1 MQKTPNPLPAGV
13 YVLAEVKPPTGY
25 VRSGPV
31 AVEIYSDRILY
42 SGGWT
47 EGKTAAA
54 VTGTSRIRMES
65 TRKMSRIL
73 PEYMRKIPQT
83 ILEISKTKAIDSIR
97 GMKVSG
103 RVEGTISELRAQ
115 YRLENLDLAYNHAG
129 TYQGFGW
136 KKGTLE
142 MLEQRKRGGERV
154 EIVYENG
161 IFQGYGYVT
170 RKLEAQIIRIRM

>member
-1 MQKTPNPLPAGV
+1 
-13 YVLAEVKPPTGY
+13 
-25 VRSGPV
+25 
-31 AVEIYSDRILY
+31 
-42 SGGWT
+42 
-47 EGKTAAA
+47 
-54 VTGTSRIRMES
+54 MES

-73 PEYMRKIPQT
+73 ARIYAENTAT

-115 YRLENLDLAYNHAG
+115 YGLENLDLAYNHAG

-170 RKLEAQIIRIRM
+170 RKLEAADHQNPYVTGAKLALYDAIRVNQTGDSQDHAFEGVEVTRDRNGNVTDIVVKEGYAGEKLEFSGTERQ

>member
-1 MQKTPNPLPAGV
+1 
-13 YVLAEVKPPTGY
+13 
-25 VRSGPV
+25 
-31 AVEIYSDRILY
+31 
-42 SGGWT
+42 
-47 EGKTAAA
+47 
-54 VTGTSRIRMES
+54 
-65 TRKMSRIL
+65 
-73 PEYMRKIPQT
+73 
-83 ILEISKTKAIDSIR
+83 
-97 GMKVSG
+97 MKVSG

-115 YRLENLDLAYNHAG
+115 YGLENLDLAYNHAG

-170 RKLEAQIIRIRM
+170 RKLEAADHQNPYVTGASLHFTMRSGSIRPGIHRIMHLKVLRSQGTEMEM